1 VSGLD
6 FGLFFPAVLPA
17 LVAAGVVLAAVPLVQ
32 RLAMRLG
39 AVDYPEERRIHRT
52 PVARL
57 GGLAMLIGFA
67 AGAAVARPPAL
78 DVGGLMLSAALVTV
92 VLAYD
97 DLRGMSPGLKL
108 IAQIGVALVAAVA
121 FQIKI
126 DSVSLHALGWLAVPL
141 TVFWLVAMQNT
152 VNFLDGVDG
161 LAAGVV
167 AIVAAAL
174 LLAAINV
181 QKPDQVALAGALVGV
196 CLAFLVFNRYPA
208 RIFMGD
214 SGSHFLGFTLG
225 ALSIMAV
232 AKAPVALGLL
242 VPALALALPI
252 IDTGWAILR
261 RRRLGV
267 SVARPDA
274 AHLHHRLLGLGLSQ
288 PEAATVFY
296 LATAVLSAISL
307 TVNSHHKKIL
317 AIVGLAA
324 VIGLTT
330 MAIEHAS
337 RRRE

>member
-6 FGLFFPAVLPA
+6 VGLFFPAILPA
-17 LVAAGVVLAAVPLVQ
+17 LVAAAVVLAAVPLVR
-32 RLAMRLG
+32 RLAVRLG

-57 GGLAMLIGFA
+57 GGLALLIGFA
-67 AGAAVARPPAL
+67 AGAVVARPPAL
-78 DVGGLMLSAALVTV
+78 HVGGLVLSAAVLTV
-92 VLAYD
+92 VVAYD

-108 IAQIGVALVAAVA
+108 IAQVGVALLAAVA

-181 QKPDQVALAGALVGV
+181 QKPEQVALAGALVGV
-196 CLAFLVFNRYPA
+196 CLGFLVFNRYPA

-225 ALSIMAV
+225 GIAILAV
-232 AKAPVALGLL
+232 AKAPVVFGLL

-252 IDTGWAILR
+252 ADTGWAILR
-261 RRRLGV
+261 RRRQGV

-288 PEAATVFY
+288 PETATVFY
-296 LATAVLSAISL
+296 LATAVFSAISL
-307 TVNSHHKKIL
+307 TVYGHHKKIL

-337 RRRE
+337 RRRQ

>member
-6 FGLFFPAVLPA
+6 FALFFPAILPA
-17 LVAAGVVLAAVPLVQ
+17 LVAAAVVLAAVPLVR
-32 RLAMRLG
+32 RLAVRLG

-57 GGLAMLIGFA
+57 GGLALLIGFA

-78 DVGGLMLSAALVTV
+78 HVGGLVLSAAVITV
-92 VLAYD
+92 VVAYD

-108 IAQIGVALVAAVA
+108 IAQVGVALLAAVA

-181 QKPDQVALAGALVGV
+181 QKPEQVALAGALVGA
-196 CLAFLVFNRYPA
+196 CLGFLVFNRYPA

-225 ALSIMAV
+225 GLSILAV
-232 AKAPVALGLL
+232 AKASLVFGLL

-252 IDTGWAILR
+252 ADTGWAILR

-296 LATAVLSAISL
+296 LATAMFSAIGL
-307 TVNSHHKKIL
+307 TVYEHHRKIL

-330 MAIEHAS
+330 TAIEHAS
-337 RRRE
+337 RRRQ

>member
-6 FGLFFPAVLPA
+6 FALLFPAILPA
-17 LVAAGVVLAAVPLVQ
+17 LVAAAVVLAAVPLVR
-32 RLAMRLG
+32 RLAVRLG

-57 GGLAMLIGFA
+57 GGLALLIGFA

-78 DVGGLMLSAALVTV
+78 HVGGLVLSAAVITV
-92 VLAYD
+92 VVAYD

-108 IAQIGVALVAAVA
+108 IAQVGVALLAAVA

-181 QKPDQVALAGALVGV
+181 QKPEQVALAGALVGA
-196 CLAFLVFNRYPA
+196 CLGFLVFNRYPA

-225 ALSIMAV
+225 GLSILAV
-232 AKAPVALGLL
+232 AKAPLVFGLL

-252 IDTGWAILR
+252 ADTGWAILR

-296 LATAVLSAISL
+296 LATAMFSAIGL
-307 TVNSHHKKIL
+307 TVYEHHRKIL

-337 RRRE
+337 RRRQ

>member
-1 VSGLD
+1 MTGLD
-6 FGLFFPAVLPA
+6 FGLFFPAILPA
-17 LVAAGVVLAAVPLVQ
+17 LVAAAVVLATVPWVRRVAV
-32 RLAMRLG
+32 RLG
-39 AVDYPEERRIHRT
+39 AVDYPDGRRIHRT

-57 GGLAMLIGFA
+57 GGLALLIGFT

-78 DVGGLMLSAALVTV
+78 HVVGLVVSGALIALVM
-92 VLAYD
+92 ARD
-97 DLRGMSPGLKL
+97 DLRGMSPGAKL
-108 IAQIGVALVAAVA
+108 LAQIGVALVAAVA

-126 DSVSLHALGWLAVPL
+126 DSVSLHALGWLALPL
-141 TVFWLVAMQNT
+141 TVFWLVGMQNT

-161 LAAGVV
+161 LATGVV

-181 QKPDQVALAGALVGV
+181 QKPEQVALAGALAGA
-196 CLAFLVFNRYPA
+196 CLGFLVFNRYPA

-225 ALSIMAV
+225 ALSILAV
-232 AKAPVALGLL
+232 AKAPVAFGLL

-252 IDTGWAILR
+252 ADTAWAILR

-267 SVARPDA
+267 SVSRPDA

-296 LATAVLSAISL
+296 LATAVFSAISL

-330 MAIEHAS
+330 MAIEHVS
-337 RRRE
+337 RPRE